1 MNVEFRRQLGVS
13 DESPLWWMAG
23 QWSFRDS
30 FMIYALLNCYC
41 ISIQFRYNLVD
52 NNNAQLRSTHQN
64 DCKCNTYANKS
75 FIKPEQLLI
84 ARNVT
89 FLSIVLFNIRLLFVI
104 LCTRST
110 EWISKN
116 AYYMHAFAPLSGF
129 QCAHTSLWQKFSC
142 NTCTFNVIMLHYYA
156 FIIMNCGSCVVV

>member
-1 MNVEFRRQLGVS
+1 
-13 DESPLWWMAG
+13 MAG

-41 ISIQFRYNLVD
+41 ILIRFRYNLVD
-52 NNNAQLRSTHQN
+52 NNNAQLRATNQN

-89 FLSIVLFNIRLLFVI
+89 FFQLFYSISDCCLSFYARGRLNEYQR
-104 LCTRST
+104 TRIICMLLLHFQAFRVRIHHCDKNSAATRAHST
-110 EWISKN
+110 
-116 AYYMHAFAPLSGF
+116 
-129 QCAHTSLWQKFSC
+129 
-142 NTCTFNVIMLHYYA
+142 
-156 FIIMNCGSCVVV
+156 